1 MQSNFVLTR
10 FRGILCFNS
19 HREAFFAPHEYPE
32 LQQGLEFCELKFA
45 QGNATNCCD
54 SSPKSHKPGRSL
66 SDLKKKRECINTI
79 SLSLF

>member
-1 MQSNFVLTR
+1 MCKA
-10 FRGILCFNS
+10 ILCFNS
-19 HREAFFAPHEYPE
+19 HQEAFFAPHEYPE

-45 QGNATNCCD
+45 QGHATNCCD

>member
-1 MQSNFVLTR
+1 VQSNFVLTR
-10 FRGILCFNS
+10 FRGILRFNS
-19 HREAFFAPHEYPE
+19 HQEAFFAPQEYPE

-54 SSPKSHKPGRSL
+54 SSPKSHKPDRGL

>member
-19 HREAFFAPHEYPE
+19 YQEAFFAPHEYPE
-32 LQQGLEFCELKFA
+32 LQQRLEFCELKFV
-45 QGNATNCCD
+45 QGNATNSCD
-54 SSPKSHKPGRSL
+54 SSPKRHKPGRSL